1 MRNIAILALLMA
13 ALAVQAQVTDD
24 IYATKQ
30 GDDVQLS
37 VITPAKPDKTT
48 KQDQKAREKRLKE
61 RVDSLGHAKAAA
73 ALERGYWVLLA
84 DRINVGYTGYTA
96 AGLNGNSNFIF
107 QQAGE
112 GMIQTAFNQA
122 SPGLNGMG
130 GMTLQGNV
138 SGVKMSVDKKGNIHY
153 AYSIF
158 SQDISAQVDI
168 TVYAGTDY
176 AQAIV
181 EPTFSGPRITVS
193 GRLVPYIRPRQ

>member
-1 MRNIAILALLMA
+1 MRIVCIMLAL
-13 ALAVQAQVTDD
+13 ALACGARAQMPDD
-24 IYATKQ
+24 IY
-30 GDDVQLS
+30 GDIRDESTAAAS
-37 VITPAKPDKTT
+37 VKPGNVAGQEK
-48 KQDQKAREKRLKE
+48 KARDKWLKQ
-61 RVDSLGHAKAAA
+61 RVDSMGHAKAAA

-84 DRINVGYTGYTA
+84 DRVNVGYTGYTA
-96 AGLNGNSNFIF
+96 SGLDGNSNFIF

-112 GMIQTAFNQA
+112 GVIQTAFNQA

-158 SQDISAQVDI
+158 SQDISAQVDVM
-168 TVYAGTDY
+168 VYAGTDY
-176 AQAIV
+176 AQAVID
-181 EPTFSGPRITVS
+181 PTFSGPRITVS

>member
-1 MRNIAILALLMA
+1 MKKSCFVLLLLCALSA
-13 ALAVQAQVTDD
+13 QAQVTDD

-37 VITPAKPDKTT
+37 VITPAKPDKST
-48 KQDQKAREKRLKE
+48 KQEPKAREKRLKE
-61 RVDSLGHAKAAA
+61 RVDSLGHAKAGA
-73 ALERGYWVLLA
+73 ALERGYWVILA
-84 DRINVGYTGYTA
+84 DRVSVGYTGYTA
-96 AGLNGNSNFIF
+96 SGLNGNSNFIF

-112 GMIQTAFNQA
+112 GMVQTAFNQA

-138 SGVKMSVDKKGNIHY
+138 SGVKMRVDKKGNIRY
-153 AYSIF
+153 TYSMTGE
-158 SQDISAQVDI
+158 DISAQIDI

-181 EPTFSGPRITVS
+181 EPTFSGPRLTIN
-193 GRLVPYIRPRQ
+193 GRLLPYIRPRH

>member
-61 RVDSLGHAKAAA
+61 RVDSLGHAKAAM

-107 QQAGE
+107 QQAEE
-112 GMIQTAFNQA
+112 GMVQTAFNM
-122 SPGLNGMG
+122 SNPGPNGMG

-138 SGVKMSVDKKGNIHY
+138 FLNIRTPY
-153 AYSIF
+153 RLKA
-158 SQDISAQVDI
+158 ISANSS
-168 TVYAGTDY
+168 
-176 AQAIV
+176 
-181 EPTFSGPRITVS
+181 EW
-193 GRLVPYIRPRQ
+193 